1 MPNNRRGAS
10 HIDLA
15 RHREPLAAILRAAAR
30 EPSLTP
36 ARLERILKNHPMD
49 GRGLFPRDALVRAY
63 RELAGTDDVPPFDP
77 ALLDRIRLKPGRT
90 SSGVTPVTVLTKP
103 FPCPG
108 TCIFCPSD
116 VRMPKSYLASEP
128 GAQRAEQNHFDP
140 YLQTF
145 LRLEALRAIGHPTD
159 KVELIVLGG
168 TWSFYPE
175 PYQIWFATRVFDA
188 LNDFGAGIDRRGEV
202 LDALGEATAGQERSG
217 GEMAGGGMTKGGQ
230 SADRDRSYNIA
241 VQDIYAA
248 ELRRARE
255 AADAIAAGI
264 SARGPADEFATWDEL
279 EAAHRANETAT
290 CRSVGLSIETRPDHV
305 TPAEIVRIRRL
316 GATKVQIGVQSLDDA
331 VLAANRRGHD
341 VAATRRA
348 FGRLRRAGFK
358 IHAHW
363 MLNLYGSTVETDRAD
378 YRRLFDDPDFRPDEL
393 KIYPCMLVPSAELMQ
408 RYDDGTWQPYTR
420 AELVE
425 LLADCFLATPEYC
438 RLTRVIRDIPAT
450 ELAAGEVPTNLRQ
463 DVERAL
469 AARGLAS
476 RDIRAREI
484 RRRRVAPDTLV
495 LDEVGYRTSVGDE
508 VFLQLITPDE
518 DRAIAA
524 FLRLTLPDRSSGGD
538 SSDGDSSG
546 GDPPLFAEL
555 GGAAIIREVHVYGQA
570 VEIGRGAGGKAQHA
584 GLGGR
589 LIERAVE
596 IAAARSYPRLAVISA
611 VGTRVYYRQ
620 RGFVDAGLYQVREVL
635 AL

>member
-1 MPNNRRGAS
+1 MTSTRRGAS
-10 HIDLA
+10 HVDLA
-15 RHREPLAAILRAAAR
+15 QHREPLTAILRAAAR

-36 ARLERILKNHPMD
+36 ARLERILKDHPMD

-63 RELAGTDDVPPFDP
+63 RELAGADGVPPFDP

-159 KVELIVLGG
+159 KVELIILGG

-175 PYQIWFATRVFDA
+175 PYQIWFVARVFEA

-202 LDALGEATAGQERSG
+202 LDALCEVTAGPERSG
-217 GEMAGGGMTKGGQ
+217 GGMAVSGMAEGGQ
-230 SADRDRSYNIA
+230 FADGDRDRSYNVA
-241 VQDIYAA
+241 VQDVYAA

-255 AADAIAAGI
+255 AADAIAAGLR
-264 SARGPADEFATWDEL
+264 ARGPADECATWDEL
-279 EAAHRANETAT
+279 EAAQRANETAA
-290 CRSVGLSIETRPDHV
+290 CRSVGLSVETRPDHV

-331 VLAANRRGHD
+331 ILAANRRGHD

-348 FGRLRRAGFK
+348 FGLLRQAGFK

-363 MLNLYGSTVETDRAD
+363 MLNLHGSTVETDRAD

-408 RYDDGTWQPYTR
+408 RYQDGSWRPYTR
-420 AELVE
+420 SELVH
-425 LLADCFLATPEYC
+425 LLADCLLATPETC

-484 RRRRVAPDTLV
+484 RRRRVAPDALL

-508 VFLQLITPDE
+508 VFLQLITPDD

-524 FLRLTLPDRSSGGD
+524 FLRLTLPDQLG
-538 SSDGDSSG
+538 G

-555 GGAAIIREVHVYGQA
+555 AGAAIIRELHVYGQA
-570 VEIGRGAGGKAQHA
+570 VEIGRGAGGQAQHA

-589 LIERAVE
+589 LIERAVA
-596 IAAARSYPRLAVISA
+596 IAAARGYPRLAVISA
-611 VGTRVYYRQ
+611 VGTRAYYR
-620 RGFVDAGLYQVREVL
+620 RRRFVDAGLYQVREVL